1 MRVVLDTNVLI
12 SGLLN
17 KRGAPGK
24 ILDAWRSGSF
34 ELVCCGE
41 LVEEFKR
48 ACSYPKL
55 APYLMP
61 ADVGETV
68 NRLRSAECWLSVLP
82 RLDKSADPDDDFLL
96 AMAQASSADYLVSGD
111 DAGLLAIGHLGRT
124 RIVTAASFLAVL
136 R

>member
-17 KRGAPGK
+17 NRGAPGQV
-24 ILDAWRSGSF
+24 LDAWRSGDF
-34 ELVCCGE
+34 ELVCCAA

-48 ACSYPKL
+48 ACGYPRLASYL
-55 APYLMP
+55 VP
-61 ADVGETV
+61 ADVGELV
-68 NRLRSAECWLSVLP
+68 NRLRSAECWLSELP
-82 RLDKSADPDDDFLL
+82 RLEKSEDPGDDFLL

-124 RIVTAASFLAVL
+124 QIVTAASFLAVL